1 MNGEERGW
9 GALRATKRY
18 DEVGCIAEEEADQQ
32 APHDYLRGFETFR
45 DAEEFGYDVDDG
57 SGGQRQEEDKDFGRV
72 KDGPYNGA
80 KEGWAASDE
89 SEQDYEFPGD
99 ALAR

>member
-1 MNGEERGW
+1 MNGERGW
-9 GALRATKRY
+9 GALSATKRY

-57 SGGQRQEEDKDFGRV
+57 SGGQGQEEDKDFGRV

-89 SEQDYEFPGD
+89 S
-99 ALAR
+99 